1 MSYEKLICE
10 EPPLITFNPNVDVSY
25 ICIIQSHIVLLDGKY
40 EIIQMKSSKDMR
52 TAEYTLQNI
61 HNTSRVLVIVMLIMD
76 APAESVIIE
85 IMFDGYHLFMHDINT
100 KNFKFLQIEC
110 LANV

>member
-1 MSYEKLICE
+1 MSYNKLVSE
-10 EPPLITFNPNVDVSY
+10 EFPLITFNPNVDISY
-25 ICIIQSHIVLLDGKY
+25 ICIIRSHIVLLDGKY

-61 HNTSRVLVIVMLIMD
+61 HNTSRMLVIVMLVME
-76 APAESVIIE
+76 APAESIITE
-85 IMFDGYHLFMHDINT
+85 IMFDGHHLFMHDINT
-100 KNFKFLQIEC
+100 TNFKFLQIEC